1 MRSQP
6 VGTDLAPSPL
16 GGLSADLDELV
27 GEAQAFAAAS
37 RAEATVRAYRGD
49 WKDFTAFCDG
59 HGLTAL
65 PADPATV
72 ALYITVLA
80 RSLRPSTI
88 NRRVAAISVEHQR
101 AGLDSPTREPR
112 VREIMK
118 GIRRRLTAAT
128 HEAAPARIG
137 EVRRMIAYLPASLA
151 GKRDRAVLLVGFAS
165 AMRGSELVALN
176 VEDMEDRDEG
186 VVLAKRRSKTDQEG
200 IGAHVAVPYGSD
212 PETCPVL
219 ALRGWLAD
227 AEITSGPIFRSV
239 DRHGNVS
246 TTRLTQRAV
255 AMIVKR
261 SADRGGLDGDRFS
274 AHSLRAGFVTTAA
287 ANGASERAIAAQT
300 GHRSMEVL
308 RHYVRHATVFTDN
321 AATSLGL

>member
-1 MRSQP
+1 
-6 VGTDLAPSPL
+6 
-16 GGLSADLDELV
+16 
-27 GEAQAFAAAS
+27 
-37 RAEATVRAYRGD
+37 
-49 WKDFTAFCDG
+49 
-59 HGLTAL
+59 
-65 PADPATV
+65 
-72 ALYITVLA
+72 
-80 RSLRPSTI
+80 
-88 NRRVAAISVEHQR
+88 
-101 AGLDSPTREPR
+101 
-112 VREIMK
+112 
-118 GIRRRLTAAT
+118 
-128 HEAAPARIG
+128 
-137 EVRRMIAYLPASLA
+137 MIAYLPPSLA

-165 AMRGSELVALN
+165 AMRGSELVALT

-200 IGAHVAVPYGSD
+200 KGAHVAVPYGSD

-239 DRHGNVS
+239 DRHGNIG
-246 TTRLTQRAV
+246 TAALTQRAV
-255 AMIVKR
+255 AIIVKR
-261 SADRGGLDGDRFS
+261 TAHRAGLDGDRFS

-308 RHYVRHATVFTDN
+308 RRYVRHATVFTDN